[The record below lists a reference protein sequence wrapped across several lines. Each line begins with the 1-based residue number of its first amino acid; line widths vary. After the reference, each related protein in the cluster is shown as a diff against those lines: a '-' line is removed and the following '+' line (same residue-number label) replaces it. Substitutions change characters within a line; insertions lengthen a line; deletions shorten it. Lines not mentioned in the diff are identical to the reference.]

1 MSQHFASDGQ
11 STGTSA
17 SVLPMNIQG
26 WIPLGLAGLTSL
38 MSKGPSRVFSSTTIW
53 KPSIL
58 QCFALFMVQ
67 LSHPYMT
74 TGKTIDLAIQT
85 LVGKVMSLLFNKLS
99 RFVMA
104 FLPRSK
110 SFNFVAAVTIHS
122 DFGVQENKI
131 CHCFHFSPSICIFI
145 SYIAYI
151 YIIKICTYFI
161 HNLYNYIKAT
171 GLPWWLKRK
180 RICPQSER
188 LGLDSW
194 VRKIPWSREW
204 LSSPV
209 LLPGE
214 FHGQRLQSKG
224 LQRVGH
230 NWVTNSN

>member
-1 MSQHFASDGQ
+1 MS
-11 STGTSA
+11 
-17 SVLPMNIQG
+17 L
-26 WIPLGLAGLTSL
+26 L
-38 MSKGPSRVFSSTTIW
+38 SKGLSKSLLQHHNS
-53 KPSIL
+53 KASIL
-58 QCFALFMVQ
+58 QCSAFFIVQ

-74 TGKTIDLAIQT
+74 TGKTIALTIQT
-85 LVGKVMSLLFNKLS
+85 FVGKVMSLLFNKLS

-188 LGLDSW
+188 LGLDS
-194 VRKIPWSREW
+194 
-204 LSSPV
+204 
-209 LLPGE
+209 
-214 FHGQRLQSKG
+214 
-224 LQRVGH
+224 
-230 NWVTNSN
+230 